1 MSLSALLSVTQ
12 TWCLFIRDYF
22 SNHLEAEAMGCA
34 QHRDLSLR
42 HRNSQSREFIWIRS
56 LAVIYQPME
65 LTGRKKTKQT
75 NKKNLESKFS

>member
-1 MSLSALLSVTQ
+1 
-12 TWCLFIRDYF
+12 
-22 SNHLEAEAMGCA
+22 MGCA

-75 NKKNLESKFS
+75 NKKKKNKKNLESKFS